1 MKACGHDNVYCPG
14 GERVA
19 APLRVHSGYYTADY
33 SSMYPNTM
41 QEVEVVANDEE
52 EKEKEDSEERMSFNK
67 YINVQLNYQVSN

>member
-19 APLRVHSGYYTADY
+19 APLRVHTGYYTADY

-41 QEVEVVANDEE
+41 QEVEVVANDD
-52 EKEKEDSEERMSFNK
+52 EDSEERMSFNK
-67 YINVQLNYQVSN
+67 YISIQLNYQVSN